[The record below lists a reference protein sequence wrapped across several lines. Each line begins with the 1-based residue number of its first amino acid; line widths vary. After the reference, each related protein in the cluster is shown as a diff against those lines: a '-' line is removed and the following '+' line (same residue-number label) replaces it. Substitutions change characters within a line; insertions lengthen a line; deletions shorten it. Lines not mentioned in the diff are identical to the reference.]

1 MEGIS
6 INNYLAHLLCQFQSS
21 VAASR
26 SEPGNRAVVDVIG
39 AGDLPDWFAR
49 FAPLDRLRLLV
60 KGEFRLAP
68 HLYAARLGPFPAF
81 ARACQDQ
88 VTLELGKP
96 AENFSIS
103 RPCDVVVSAHAS
115 PKDRKPALRSAIT
128 ASVFERSRVD
138 RARRSSGV
146 TITHVAAGEL
156 VEQAGELL
164 DPAFSR
170 LGVML
175 FDDPSAAFAKV
186 RRATKL
192 GDRQRW
198 RCSGELVAK
207 RAAQSGTTCCRRR
220 RR

>member
-1 MEGIS
+1 LTFAG
-6 INNYLAHLLCQFQSS
+6 ALCKSHKALYGKLVKVVVKCS
-21 VAASR
+21 LRSPRGNMREASL
-26 SEPGNRAVVDVIG
+26 S
-39 AGDLPDWFAR
+39 WR
-49 FAPLDRLRLLV
+49 FAVGLALWNTSRALMFLGWDRPENLEVGKSYCVRRCSC
-60 KGEFRLAP
+60 EPSRAP
-68 HLYAARLGPFPAF
+68 GARG
-81 ARACQDQ
+81 D
-88 VTLELGKP
+88 
-96 AENFSIS
+96 
-103 RPCDVVVSAHAS
+103 VSA
-115 PKDRKPALRSAIT
+115 KDRKPALRSAIT